1 MLSIPP
7 SVRIFLARGATD
19 MRKSFD
25 GLCGV
30 SRSVLAQDPLSGH
43 LFLFCNQSRNR
54 LKILFWDGSG
64 FCIYHKKL
72 AKGTFAWPARDGDC
86 TAAGTE
92 LRSGELLLI
101 LSGVDLDLTCNRR
114 WHRHRYAEI
123 GK

>member
-30 SRSVLAQDPLSGH
+30 SRSVLDQDPLSGH

-72 AKGTFAWPARDGDC
+72 ARGTFAWPAPDG
-86 TAAGTE
+86 AAPGRAE
-92 LRSGELLLI
+92 LHSGELLLI
-101 LSGVDLDLTCNRR
+101 LSGVDLDLTRSRR
-114 WHRHRYAEI
+114 WHRHRYAE
-123 GK
+123 KTK